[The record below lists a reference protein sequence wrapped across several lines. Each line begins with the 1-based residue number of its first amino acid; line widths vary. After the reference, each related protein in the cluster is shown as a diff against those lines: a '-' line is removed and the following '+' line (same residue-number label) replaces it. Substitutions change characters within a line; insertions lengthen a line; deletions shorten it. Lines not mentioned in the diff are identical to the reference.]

1 MVAAASAILLARSR
15 DGARPVSTRRTSA
28 GDARR
33 PAVHSYGAKMMPQ
46 SSALKILNLFLAQA
60 FVVLENSPPVNLQV
74 IESMYVQSSPTPV
87 RFGHN
92 SGFAFDGDL
101 VRLEADLVVTAP
113 LDAAQSDWSLQLW
126 AEPVGVAADGVIK
139 LAELALGTLR
149 PDEYG
154 RVSVAELAPAFLPA
168 GAGEYQLAL
177 ALAGRNGAGEAICDR
192 VDFPRA
198 ECFVLPRLDGT
209 VSYKIDGG
217 TTRVQVD
224 RIVNPRPV
232 GNLSGTLALELWALP
247 APYLGGAFAGAQIGA
262 VVLGSLAG
270 QAEWQDVQVDL
281 PTFALAPGQ
290 WHLALMLREWTG
302 NGYLTR
308 DYSNFAI
315 PVAVAEAPAAGV
327 EPAVDAPAPAADAVA
342 AVPVAAPELA
352 PARKPAAKR
361 AKPAAGA
368 KAADKASGKKPAV
381 RVSLNNGSEWD
392 LLSLPG
398 VSPKVAAGIVAGR
411 PWEAVDD
418 LSKV

>member
-1 MVAAASAILLARSR
+1 
-15 DGARPVSTRRTSA
+15 
-28 GDARR
+28 
-33 PAVHSYGAKMMPQ
+33 
-46 SSALKILNLFLAQA
+46 
-60 FVVLENSPPVNLQV
+60 
-74 IESMYVQSSPTPV
+74 
-87 RFGHN
+87 
-92 SGFAFDGDL
+92 
-101 VRLEADLVVTAP
+101 
-113 LDAAQSDWSLQLW
+113 
-126 AEPVGVAADGVIK
+126 
-139 LAELALGTLR
+139 
-149 PDEYG
+149 
-154 RVSVAELAPAFLPA
+154 
-168 GAGEYQLAL
+168 
-177 ALAGRNGAGEAICDR
+177 
-192 VDFPRA
+192 
-198 ECFVLPRLDGT
+198 
-209 VSYKIDGG
+209 
-217 TTRVQVD
+217 
-224 RIVNPRPV
+224 PV

-270 QAEWQDVQVDL
+270 QAEWQDVQVEL

-315 PVAVAEAPAAGV
+315 PVVVSEAPAAGV

-342 AVPVAAPELA
+342 VAPVAASVAAPELA

-361 AKPAAGA
+361 AKPATGV
-368 KAADKASGKKPAV
+368 KVADKAPGRKPAV

-418 LSKV
+418 LSKVKGIGPKLLEQLRAVVRL